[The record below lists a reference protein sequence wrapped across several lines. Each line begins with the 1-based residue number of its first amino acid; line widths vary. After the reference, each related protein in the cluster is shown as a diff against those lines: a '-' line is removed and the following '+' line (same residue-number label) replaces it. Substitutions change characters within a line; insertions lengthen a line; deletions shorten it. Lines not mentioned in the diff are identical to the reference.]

1 MRLSLF
7 SLAFF
12 SAVAIGQDP
21 EPRAPA
27 GSPEGELAATEQHA
41 SDPIAPWEG
50 TFSEGVDRVRAQAG
64 AEEWDAALETCNQ
77 LLAPDTYERLR
88 GSSDGGPTTLVDR
101 VLSPLD
107 GALQSLGVERLSP
120 ADRALVH
127 YQRGLILVNK
137 GDLAGALEDL
147 SLARSSGGA
156 GAVRRDAVYA
166 LGTLNL
172 MVGEVLRQQIPE
184 ISGAPPT
191 PSSPPGGGQGEEAP
205 DPLVV
210 ARTAYSLARAH
221 LIERL
226 RLDWRDGDSRANM
239 ELVQRRLRE
248 LDAIE
253 RQREEQSQEPED
265 NQEGEPSDEEQ
276 ESESQ
281 DSDQESESGDP
292 NNDPNEESETEEPEE
307 PGEPQEQ
314 ESEENGEDGAEE
326 SEAKAEPEEL
336 QLTQEELERLL
347 GILRDHE
354 EEGERL
360 REALLRQRRVKVEK
374 DW

>member
-12 SAVAIGQDP
+12 SALAIGQDP
-21 EPRAPA
+21 EPQALA
-27 GSPEGELAATEQHA
+27 DSPEGELAATEQPA
-41 SDPIAPWEG
+41 TTPWQG
-50 TFSEGVDRVRAQAG
+50 TFSEGVDRIRAQAG
-64 AEEWDAALETCNQ
+64 AEEWDAALSTCDQ

-147 SLARSSGGA
+147 GLARSSGGA

-191 PSSPPGGGQGEEAP
+191 PPSPPAGGQGEEAP
-205 DPLVV
+205 DPIVV
-210 ARTAYSLARAH
+210 ARTAYSQARAH

-253 RQREEQSQEPED
+253 RQREEQSQEQED

-276 ESESQ
+276 EGGESQ

-292 NNDPNEESETEEPEE
+292 NKDPNEESETEEPEE
-307 PGEPQEQ
+307 PGEPDEQ
-314 ESEENGEDGAEE
+314 DSEENGEDGAEE
-326 SEAKAEPEEL
+326 SEANAEPEEL

-354 EEGERL
+354 EEGARL
-360 REALLRQRRVKVEK
+360 REALLRQRREKVEK